1 MKFLIGFLLL
11 SLAACNDETAIDTE
25 GEIKFLSNDAY
36 REAGFPFSEAVEVDG
51 WLILSGVIGTK
62 PGTTELVGGGIEAES
77 HAVMTNIKT
86 TLERHGASME
96 RVVKCTVM
104 IDDMAEWPAFN
115 IVYKSYFTDNYPA
128 RSAFGADGLALGA
141 KVEVEC
147 WARY

>member
-1 MKFLIGFLLL
+1 MKLLIGFLLL
-11 SLAACNDETAIDTE
+11 SLAACSDETAIDE
-25 GEIKFLSNDAY
+25 EDKIKFLSNDAY

-62 PGTTELVGGGIEAES
+62 PGTTELVEGGIEAES
-77 HAVMTNIKT
+77 HAVMTNIQT
-86 TLERHGASME
+86 TLKRHGASME

-104 IDDMAEWPAFN
+104 IDDMVEWPAFN
-115 IVYKSYFTDNYPA
+115 TVYKSYFKDNYPA

-147 WARY
+147 WARR